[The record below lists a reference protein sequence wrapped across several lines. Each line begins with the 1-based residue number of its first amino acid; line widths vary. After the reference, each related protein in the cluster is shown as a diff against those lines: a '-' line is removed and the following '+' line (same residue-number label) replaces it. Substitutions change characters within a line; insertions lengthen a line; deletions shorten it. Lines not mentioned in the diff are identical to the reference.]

1 MSITTTGLIR
11 AAGVSA
17 VVAGLLFIA
26 VQVNHPHLD
35 LALLATTEWVVRES
49 MKIGVSVLALIG
61 ITGMFLSQSKKAGVL
76 GLVGYLVLGA
86 GFLIMLSVQVAGV
99 VILPAIAQSSPG
111 YVSDVL
117 AVVGGGTAVGD
128 IGLMKTLSQLG
139 GVTYIAGGLLF
150 GIALFRANILARWAS
165 ATLAIATTITL
176 AIPFLPWINQ
186 RLFAVPTGV
195 ALIGLGY
202 SLWRVSRSRSL
213 VASPASAPLTPAVQ

>member
-1 MSITTTGLIR
+1 MSSTTTGLIR

-99 VILPAIAQSSPG
+99 VILPAIARSSPG

-117 AVVGGGTAVGD
+117 AVVV
-128 IGLMKTLSQLG
+128 
-139 GVTYIAGGLLF
+139 
-150 GIALFRANILARWAS
+150 R
-165 ATLAIATTITL
+165 
-176 AIPFLPWINQ
+176 
-186 RLFAVPTGV
+186 
-195 ALIGLGY
+195 
-202 SLWRVSRSRSL
+202 
-213 VASPASAPLTPAVQ
+213 